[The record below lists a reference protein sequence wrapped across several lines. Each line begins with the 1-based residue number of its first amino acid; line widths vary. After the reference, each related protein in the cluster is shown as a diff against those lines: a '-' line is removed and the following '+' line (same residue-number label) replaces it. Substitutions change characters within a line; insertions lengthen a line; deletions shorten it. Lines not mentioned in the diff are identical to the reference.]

1 MKTFTINGSHLNNL
15 DDFYDTIEKLF
26 LQNIDFKFWRNLDAF
41 SDILSWWL
49 WSFDEEEKIEI
60 IWKDF
65 EVSRKNLKNIDII
78 EEIITEQEHIILKKA

>member
-26 LQNIDFKFWRNLDAF
+26 LQNIDFKFGRNLDAF
-41 SDILSWWL
+41 SDILSGGFG
-49 WSFDEEEKIEI
+49 SFDEEEKIEI

>member
-41 SDILSWWL
+41 SDILSWWF
-49 WSFDEEEKIEI
+49 WSFDEEEKIKI

>member
-15 DDFYDTIEKLF
+15 DDFYDIIEKLF

-41 SDILSWWL
+41 SDILSWWF